1 MHRTQISLEREQYQ
15 LLVREARR
23 RGISLSAL
31 LRELVVA
38 RYQRPKGPRAQ
49 SDPLAKITGLGEGTG
64 EAVGRS
70 HNKLLYGRK
79 RA

>member
-1 MHRTQISLEREQYQ
+1 MQRTQISLEKEQYQ
-15 LLVREARR
+15 LLSREARR

-38 RYQRPKGPRAQ
+38 RYQQPRGARAQ
-49 SDPLAKITGLGEGTG
+49 ADPLARITGLGEGTG
-64 EAVGRS
+64 EALGRS
-70 HNKLLYGRK
+70 HNELLYARK